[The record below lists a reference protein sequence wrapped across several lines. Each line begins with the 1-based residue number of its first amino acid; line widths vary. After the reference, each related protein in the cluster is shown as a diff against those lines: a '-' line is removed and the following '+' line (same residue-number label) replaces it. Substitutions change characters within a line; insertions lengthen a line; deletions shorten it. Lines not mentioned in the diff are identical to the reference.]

1 MNKVCAFTVCS
12 NNYISYAKVLFS
24 SLRRFYPEWDLFL
37 CLVDGING
45 NNSTEYKTIA
55 AKSLDI
61 VDFHTFCFK
70 YSLLEL
76 NTAVKP
82 FMFLKLFGE
91 FSYYLVLYFDPLQSA
106 QTRG

>member
-55 AKSLDI
+55 AKS
-61 VDFHTFCFK
+61 
-70 YSLLEL
+70 S
-76 NTAVKP
+76 
-82 FMFLKLFGE
+82 
-91 FSYYLVLYFDPLQSA
+91 
-106 QTRG
+106 